1 LQNYNQTR
9 LKPDNAPFIDQIQ
22 AGMIMKKGIEICFQP
37 EGKRITFKP
46 SVTVLE
52 AAKKAGISIRSDC
65 GGEGTCGKC
74 RVILKNNA
82 KVSGVTE
89 VEQKYLS
96 TYELNIGF
104 RLACCTRVQG
114 NLTVMVP
121 SESRTGKRKIQLHG
135 MEQHVKLN
143 PAIRKFYLELSK
155 PTIVDVQPDF
165 ERLLESLQKRGFTDL
180 KIDNELLQTL
190 PNVLREAEWKGTATV
205 WNDEK
210 IISFEL
216 GNTEKNK
223 FGFSVD
229 IGTSKIVGYLVDLTS
244 GKTIAVKSAENPQL
258 AHGEDV
264 ITRITYAQANDGNL
278 KELQQA
284 LIETINLLIVEACME
299 NKVNTRN
306 IYEVTVVGNTAMHHF
321 FLGIQTNNLLF
332 APYVPA
338 IKKAVNVKA
347 ASLKIDINPLG
358 NIHVLPNIAG
368 FVGADAVADVL
379 ATGMHE
385 MDKICLLMDVGTNG
399 EVFVGNKQ
407 RIVACSC
414 AAGPA
419 FEGMH
424 IEYGMKAGTGA
435 IERVKID
442 SETMD
447 VEFETIDGC
456 KPVGICGSG
465 VVDAVAEMFR
475 CGVIN
480 QRGDFNKNLES
491 KRVRAVNGETKF
503 VIAWKHETG
512 LDNDITISRRDIQ
525 EMQLAK
531 AALHTGATVLMNK
544 RNVAEA
550 DIEHVYI
557 AGAFGK
563 YLNPESAKLIGLI
576 PDLATE
582 KIEFVGNTAVSGAK
596 MALVSMQARNEAK
609 EISNSVNYVE
619 LMSAPDFR
627 KEFLDSVFLP
637 HRNTERYPSIQ
648 NQLQWLKNL

>member
-1 LQNYNQTR
+1 
-9 LKPDNAPFIDQIQ
+9 
-22 AGMIMKKGIEICFQP
+22 MEKGIEICFQP
-37 EGKRITFKP
+37 EGKRLTFKP
-46 SVTVLE
+46 DATVLE
-52 AAKKAGISIRSDC
+52 AAKETGVGIRSDC
-65 GGEGTCGKC
+65 GGEGSCGKC
-74 RVILKNNA
+74 RVIIKNHA
-82 KVSGVTE
+82 EVSGVTAA
-89 VEQKYLS
+89 EQKYLS
-96 TYELNIGF
+96 SSELTDGL

-114 NLTVMVP
+114 NLLVMVP
-121 SESRTGKRKIQLHG
+121 SESRTGKRKIQAQG
-135 MEQHVKLN
+135 AEQHVKLN
-143 PAIRKFYLELSK
+143 PAVRKLYLELQK

-165 ERLLESLQKRGFTDL
+165 ERLLESLQKRGFADL
-180 KIDNELLQTL
+180 EIDYELLQTL
-190 PNVLREAEWKGTATV
+190 PNVLREAEWKVTATV

-210 IISFEL
+210 IVSVEH
-216 GNTEKNK
+216 GNTEKNE

-244 GKTIAVKSAENPQL
+244 GKTVAVKSAENPQL

-264 ITRITYAQANDGNL
+264 ISRITYAQANDENF
-278 KELQQA
+278 KELHQA
-284 LIETINLLIVEACME
+284 LIETINSLIVDACQE
-299 NKVNTRN
+299 SNVNTRDV
-306 IYEVTVVGNTAMHHF
+306 YEVTVVGNTAMHHF
-321 FLGIQTNNLLF
+321 FLGIQPKNLLF

-347 ASLKIDINPLG
+347 ASLEITANPSG
-358 NIHVLPNIAG
+358 NVHVLPNIAG

-379 ATGMHE
+379 ATGMHK
-385 MDKICLLMDVGTNG
+385 MSKVCLLMDIGTNG

-407 RIVACSC
+407 SIVACSC

-442 SETMD
+442 AETLD
-447 VEFETIDGC
+447 VEFVAIDDG

-491 KRVRAVNGETKF
+491 KRLRAVNGETKF
-503 VIAWKHETG
+503 VVAWKNETILG
-512 LDNDITISRRDIQ
+512 SDITISRRDIQ

-544 RNVAEA
+544 RNVVEA
-550 DIEHVYI
+550 GIEHVYI

-576 PDLATE
+576 PDVATQ

-596 MALVSMQARNEAK
+596 ITLLSRQARKEAQR
-609 EISNSVNYVE
+609 ISASVNYVE
-619 LMSAPDFR
+619 LMTAPCFR

-637 HRNTERYPSIQ
+637 HRNIAKYPSVQ
-648 NQLQWLKNL
+648 NQLQRLKIL